1 MSTVSRRRLLQASL
15 AVGAAA
21 AAPAIE
27 ADAALATGP
36 TESYDLTVL
45 GTSDL
50 HGNVYNWDYYR
61 DAEFD
66 DSAHNDVGLAKVAT
80 LVDRIRAERAGRAT
94 LVLDSG
100 DTIQGTPLAY
110 YYALQ
115 QPITA
120 TGERHP
126 MARAMN
132 VIDYDAVVLGN
143 HEFNY
148 GLPLLD
154 TWIKQLGFPVL
165 AANAV
170 HASDGQPAYQ
180 PYVIKRVRLGRHGPV
195 LRVGILGLTN
205 PGVTIWDRANVAGK
219 LSFQD
224 MVATAARWVPVIRR
238 RGADLV
244 IVCAHGGDSG
254 NSSYGPDLP
263 NENAAGLVAERVPG
277 IDAVLFGHA
286 HVDVPER
293 FVTNTVTG
301 RQVLMSEPSKF
312 GQRLTRM
319 DFSLV
324 RSRGGW
330 QVTAARSTT
339 LNTNTVAEDPAVLA
353 AVRAQHETTVRYVN
367 QVVAVSRQELTSVE
381 SLYRDTPIIDFIN
394 RVQTDTVTA
403 ALTGGEYAA
412 LPVLSIAAP
421 FSRTA
426 VFPAGDVKIKDVA
439 GLYIYDNTLEAVVLT
454 GAEVKTYLEYSAKF
468 FRTLAPDAPVD
479 PAAISDPAVPDYNYD
494 IVSGLDYQID
504 ISRPVGDRITTLT
517 DPTTGAPVV
526 GTDRFV
532 VAVNNYRRSG
542 GGNFPGITRTQVYN
556 QQKDYNAHRLGPRQ
570 GRHRPGRLREG
581 ELVIGPRRG
590 AGLLTC
596 RPACR
601 HRRMSIIERAGPA
614 RRGPRGVSCC
624 CGSPERTIP
633 DQPPTGRDRRCGVAG
648 WCRQP
653 WSRSR

>member
-1 MSTVSRRRLLQASL
+1 MSTLSRRSLLQASL

-21 AAPAIE
+21 AGAVVDAPA
-27 ADAALATGP
+27 AGATTAAET
-36 TESYDLTVL
+36 YDLTVL

-50 HGNVYNWDYYR
+50 HGNVYNWDYFR
-61 DAEFD
+61 DVEFD
-66 DSAHNDVGLAKVAT
+66 DSAHNDIGLAKVAT
-80 LVDRIRAERAGRAT
+80 LVNQIRAERADRAT

-110 YYALQ
+110 YYAMQ
-115 QPITA
+115 QPITQ

-132 VIDYDAVVLGN
+132 IIDYDAAVLGN

-170 HASDGQPAYQ
+170 RQGTDRPAYQ
-180 PYVIKRVRLGRHGPV
+180 PYVIKRVRLGHRGPV
-195 LRVGILGLTN
+195 LQVGILGLTN
-205 PGVTIWDRANVAGK
+205 PGAAIWDRANVTGK
-219 LSFQD
+219 LEFHD
-224 MVATAARWVPVIRR
+224 MVATAARWVPVVRA

-244 IVCAHGGDSG
+244 IVVAHGGDSG
-254 NSSYGPDLP
+254 TSSYGPDLP
-263 NENAAGLVAERVPG
+263 VENAAGLVAQQVAG

-286 HVDVPER
+286 HVDVPQR
-293 FVTNTVTG
+293 FVTNAATG

-319 DFSLV
+319 DFTLT
-324 RSRGGW
+324 RSRGRW
-330 QVTAARSTT
+330 QVASAASTT
-339 LNTNTVAEDPAVLA
+339 LNTNTVVEDPTVVA

-367 QVVAVSRQELTSVE
+367 QVVAVSRQELASTE
-381 SLYRDTPIIDFIN
+381 SRYRDTPIIDFIN
-394 RVQTDTVTA
+394 HVQAETVAA
-403 ALTGGEYAA
+403 ALAGGEFAA

-454 GAEVKTYLEYSAKF
+454 GAEVRAYLEYSAKF
-468 FRTLAPDAPVD
+468 FVTLAPAAAVD
-479 PAAISDPAVPDYNYD
+479 PATISDPKVPDYNYD
-494 IVSGLDYQID
+494 IVSGVDYQID
-504 ISRPVGDRITTLT
+504 ISRPVGDRITALT
-517 DPTTGAPVV
+517 HPGTGVAVADA
-526 GTDRFV
+526 DRFV

-556 QQKDYNAHRLGPRQ
+556 QQREIRQ
-570 GRHRPGRLREG
+570 LLIDWARARGMIDPAEFATPNWS
-581 ELVIGPRRG
+581 LV
-590 AGLLTC
+590 
-596 RPACR
+596 
-601 HRRMSIIERAGPA
+601 RAGVP
-614 RRGPRGVSCC
+614 VF
-624 CGSPERTIP
+624 
-633 DQPPTGRDRRCGVAG
+633 
-648 WCRQP
+648 
-653 WSRSR
+653 